1 MDLYKAFGIYK
12 KKNEEGL
19 PRFKLTDED
28 ITEEQWDEMANDPEF
43 NKKVRDITR
52 GVNRN
57 FNERLK
63 DFRPIDEEDDA

>member
-12 KKNEEGL
+12 KKNEEAL

-28 ITEEQWDEMANDPEF
+28 ITAEQWDEMANDPEF

-52 GVNRN
+52 EVNRN
-57 FNERLK
+57 FNARLK